1 MMVNSKQESLKVPHT
16 KKTKFVSFDGSI
28 EIVSQ
33 HQRPDRFRNLEQIP
47 KDVIRIGRGGGYSYA
62 APSFGKNILTQEM
75 TSFNRILEFDA
86 KSQTVVVESGVTLK
100 ELLKWSFR
108 KKLLLKIQ
116 PGHPDITIGGC
127 VAANVHGKNP
137 HKDGTFVD
145 VVLEIKLFHPDHG
158 LMTLNRTQNS
168 DIFELTCGGLGLT
181 GIIVSVKLQL
191 DVLLSDRMVFER
203 TAIESMMDAVEF
215 FKNNL
220 DADFISS
227 WHDGSP
233 LKKNFG
239 RGVGYEGIFADG
251 FKSNKLIMPKKKA
264 LTPFSRAN
272 LPFSIWNK
280 TTAAIT
286 YSFYRKR
293 EITGPKT
300 YERNVF
306 DSMFPFAGSAKS
318 FHLFFGKNGF
328 AEYQILVPFN
338 KIEEFVNDVTKLI
351 KIEKPPLIVI
361 FMKPFH
367 GNQKYLRYSGS
378 GITIALD
385 FQRSPITTKTFSKLD
400 DIIISYGAIPNIIKG
415 PSKRIVQNCF
425 PEYHKFIGE
434 LKKFDPTR
442 IYKSDLS
449 EKLGL

>member
-1 MMVNSKQESLKVPHT
+1 MINLEQKNLNIPHT
-16 KKTKFVSFDGSI
+16 KETKFLSFDGSV
-28 EIVSQ
+28 EITSQ
-33 HQRPDRFRNLEQIP
+33 HQRPDRFRNLEEIP
-47 KDVIRIGRGGGYSYA
+47 NEVIRIGRGGGYSYA

-75 TSFNRILEFDA
+75 TSFNRILEFDK
-86 KSQTVVVESGVTLK
+86 KSQIVVVESGITLR
-100 ELLKWSFR
+100 ELLKWSFEN
-108 KKLLLKIQ
+108 KLILKIQ

-158 LMTLNRTQNS
+158 LITLNRTENS

-191 DVLLSDRMVFER
+191 DILPSDRMNFER
-203 TAIESMMDAVEF
+203 TPIESMVDAIEF
-215 FKNNL
+215 FNNNL
-220 DADFISS
+220 TADFISS

-233 LKKNFG
+233 SKKNFG
-239 RGVGYEGIFADG
+239 RGVGYRGSFATS
-251 FKSNKLIMPKKKA
+251 FKTNKLITPKKMA
-264 LTPFSRAN
+264 LTPFSRAR

-280 TTAAIT
+280 TTSPIT
-286 YSFYRKR
+286 YSLYRKR

-300 YERNVF
+300 YERNIF
-306 DSMFPFAGSAKS
+306 DSMFPFGGSAKS

-328 AEYQILVPFN
+328 SEYQILIPFN
-338 KIEEFVNDVTKLI
+338 KVKEFVGDVTKLI
-351 KIEKPPLIVI
+351 KVEKPPLIVI
-361 FMKPFH
+361 FMKPFR

-378 GITIALD
+378 GITMALD
-385 FQRSPITTKTFSKLD
+385 FQRSSLTNKTFSKLD
-400 DIIISYGAIPNIIKG
+400 DIIISYGAIPNIVKG

-425 PEYHKFIGE
+425 PEYHKFINE
-434 LKKFDPTR
+434 LKKFDPRR

-449 EKLGL
+449 EKLSL